1 MFAPIANKKPRLQ
14 SLAGFRKVCGSGLT
28 ARQILRNGMG
38 KTHLRSEPAAPLS
51 ENLPKSASLGDK
63 PKQKQRFG
71 CAGSTVTRKVHSL
84 TAHSTRLNIGR
95 TWERVQGLTE
105 IRQEPSEAQGST
117 AMRTPQPCIAT
128 GADRLNGR
136 WALFAQR
143 FLACINTSL
152 DRRLNLDSL
161 LTS

>member
-1 MFAPIANKKPRLQ
+1 MPNPRKSPTCKNKQGLIRLVQ
-14 SLAGFRKVCGSGLT
+14 VGVDSPADSEDGRKTS
-28 ARQILRNGMG
+28 
-38 KTHLRSEPAAPLS
+38 LRSEPAAPLS